1 MESYVGGLVCDS
13 CSLLSEET
21 IQRSGGSLFA
31 EGKSLLAVT
40 KWDRVGRGEI
50 VLGWMCVLGG
60 KEGKS
65 KL

>member
-40 KWDRVGRGEI
+40 KRDRVGRGEI
-50 VLGWMCVLGG
+50 VLGWMCVLRG